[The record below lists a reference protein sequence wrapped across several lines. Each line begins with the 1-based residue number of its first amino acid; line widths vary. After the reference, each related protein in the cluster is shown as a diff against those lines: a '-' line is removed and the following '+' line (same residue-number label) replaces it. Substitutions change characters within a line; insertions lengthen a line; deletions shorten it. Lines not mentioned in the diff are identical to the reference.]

1 LKAEAERW
9 AKECPQQNK
18 GPVESA
24 ALAKVNPASVAP
36 WLVKGVMMTPTK
48 VLESKRVESEMP

>member
-18 GPVESA
+18 GPAESA
-24 ALAKVNPASVAP
+24 ALAKVSEGMSVAP
-36 WLVKGVMMTPTK
+36 TK
-48 VLESKRVESEMP
+48 ALETKRVESEVP